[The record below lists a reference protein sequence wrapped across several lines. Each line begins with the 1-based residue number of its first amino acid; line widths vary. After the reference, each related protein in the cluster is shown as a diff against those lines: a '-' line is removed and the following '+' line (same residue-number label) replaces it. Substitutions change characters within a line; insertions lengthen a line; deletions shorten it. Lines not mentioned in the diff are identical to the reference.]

1 MGTAKDR
8 SRQDVND
15 GGDPR
20 VHPSGQHDH
29 MRRVQHLRD
38 RIVAHPRGGGRLQR
52 RGPRPFGSGRD
63 GVTIR
68 PAEAAEIVQAA
79 DALLARVPIR
89 QITADLRRRGVRTV
103 TGATWKPTTG
113 REILRRPRNAG
124 ILVYRGE
131 EIGTAPWQ
139 PILPE
144 PAYRAVCAALEDPA
158 RRTTAGNTPRW
169 LGSGLYRC
177 GTCQKT
183 VSANGVPRGGGGNR
197 RSYRC
202 PYSHVTRAA
211 ERLDEDVAAVIT
223 ARLARPDAADLLTA
237 GVTEPDL
244 PDLRKRAV
252 TLRELLNEQARLHAR
267 GVIDGQQLA
276 AGSGELRSEL
286 TAVESRLASVIRRD
300 PLDGIAG
307 RPDAAGLWDNL
318 DLGRQ
323 RAVLS
328 TLCTVTLGPAIHG
341 RLPGGAYLD
350 ASWHLRLPGDALVCE
365 RRGG

>member
-1 MGTAKDR
+1 MCAVANKSSPDTA
-8 SRQDVND
+8 
-15 GGDPR
+15 
-20 VHPSGQHDH
+20 
-29 MRRVQHLRD
+29 RRV
-38 RIVAHPRGGGRLQR
+38 AAAR
-52 RGPRPFGSGRD
+52 RRRAEAGQYSAGGPRPFGFGRD
-63 GVTIR
+63 GVSVN
-68 PAEAAEIVQAA
+68 PAEAAEIVTAA
-79 DALLARVPIR
+79 DALLAGVPIR
-89 QITADLRRRGVRTV
+89 QIVAGLRRRGVPTV
-103 TGATWKPTTG
+103 TGATWQPTTV

-177 GTCQKT
+177 GTCQQT
-183 VSANGVPRGGGGNR
+183 VSANGPPRGGKG

-202 PYSHVTRAA
+202 QYSHVTRAA
-211 ERLDEDVAAVIT
+211 GRLDEYVAAVIT

-244 PDLRKRAV
+244 PGPAQAGGNTAGAPQRASP
-252 TLRELLNEQARLHAR
+252 
-267 GVIDGQQLA
+267 A
-276 AGSGELRSEL
+276 ACPRRHRR
-286 TAVESRLASVIRRD
+286 AAESRLASVTRHD
-300 PLDGIAG
+300 PPGGIAG
-307 RPDAAGLWDNL
+307 RPDAAAIWENL

-323 RAVLS
+323 RALLAA
-328 TLCTVTLGPAIHG
+328 LCTVTLGPAIHG

-350 ASWHLRLPGDALVCE
+350 TSPTAIQFTWHQ
-365 RRGG
+365 